1 MKQTIIKALG
11 GIILGTV
18 CLSLLF
24 IGWGERS
31 ATSFD
36 LSLIELLI
44 RRISILPPVV
54 WLLLVSS
61 GALYLFLSIA
71 AQSHRSTVH
80 GSARLATR
88 GEVLRTYHHRSHPIW
103 ARLFKRQ
110 QSQKSLF
117 VLGRYKGISVKLS
130 ERQQESNILLTA
142 PVGSGKSSCVIIPNL
157 LREQGHRS
165 LFIAD
170 LKGEL
175 YHLTAGALAQRL
187 RIWLL
192 APTQTAIS
200 QHYNPLAHIH
210 TVEDAQDFAECW
222 ISNTGEHQD
231 RYWSNTARLLISAVV
246 LHLRATQRSAPFS
259 RLADIFT
266 TMSFEQLKTML
277 IVSPSSAAR
286 QATGGFLEHLAFNE
300 RLVGSIMTDI
310 GNRFQLLSSQDIRQ
324 VTATNEID
332 FQQMVHDPTALYL
345 SVPRHSTK
353 RLQPLLACL
362 TMQMVTTWE
371 RYAEQQPTG
380 ALPRSIA
387 CYFDEFTNIGSIPG
401 CAELIS
407 SARSRRIAI
416 IMAIQSFS
424 QLTARYGEAD
434 AETIKSNA
442 VTHLLLPGA
451 GLQETCYYSER
462 IGDTTVPTQ
471 TLATNAEP
479 GNHHPLR
486 TQGETRRRVLT
497 PEELRTLPENT
508 MLMVS
513 KSSFPVLVKTKPYF
527 RDALLSRLVRMEPSP
542 QAGKEV
548 LERGDKQDTQRR
560 AIAPDNKE
568 RQAQVSYFLD

>member
-1 MKQTIIKALG
+1 LSRACCIWIHEKSWRNSRVVFPRQTNKKGKEHRCFL
-11 GIILGTV
+11 
-18 CLSLLF
+18 LS
-24 IGWGERS
+24 
-31 ATSFD
+31 
-36 LSLIELLI
+36 
-44 RRISILPPVV
+44 
-54 WLLLVSS
+54 
-61 GALYLFLSIA
+61 
-71 AQSHRSTVH
+71 
-80 GSARLATR
+80 
-88 GEVLRTYHHRSHPIW
+88 
-103 ARLFKRQ
+103 
-110 QSQKSLF
+110 
-117 VLGRYKGISVKLS
+117 LS

-142 PVGSGKSSCVIIPNL
+142 PVGSGKSSCVIIPSL
-157 LREQGHRS
+157 LREHGHRS

-170 LKGEL
+170 LKGER

-192 APTQTAIS
+192 APTQAAIS

-231 RYWSNTARLLISAVV
+231 RYWSNTARLLISTVV

-277 IVSPSSAAR
+277 IVSPSAAAR

-310 GNRFQLLSSQDIRQ
+310 GNRFQLLSSQEIRE
-324 VTATNEID
+324 VTASNEID

-345 SVPRHSTK
+345 SVPRHATK

-371 RYAEQQPTG
+371 RYAERQSTG

-407 SARSRRIAI
+407 AARSRRIAI

-424 QLTARYGEAD
+424 QRTARYGEAD

-471 TLATNAEP
+471 TLATNAEA
-479 GNHHPLR
+479 GNHPLR

-527 RDALLSRLVRMEPSP
+527 RDAYLRGLARISP
-542 QAGKEV
+542 PHQAGREG
-548 LERGDKQDTQRR
+548 LEREGGQGEKIQGTHQH
-560 AIAPDNKE
+560 AIAPDDKE
-568 RQAQVSYFLD
+568 SRVRVSYFLD